1 MTGPREAVTGPREAA
16 LALAGLAAGGAFLLT
31 AAQLLTRNLRPTL
44 EAREYM
50 HDIEGAT
57 EGAQANLQ
65 ALAKLERTRELSAA
79 LARRLEGL
87 PGGSA

>member
-1 MTGPREAVTGPREAA
+1 MTGPRETAA
-16 LALAGLAAGGAFLLT
+16 TLAGLAAGGAFLLT

-44 EAREYM
+44 ETREYM
-50 HDIEGAT
+50 YDIAGAT
-57 EGAQANLQ
+57 DRAEGNLH

-87 PGGSA
+87 PEGPA

>member
-1 MTGPREAVTGPREAA
+1 MIGPREAVTGPREAA

-44 EAREYM
+44 EAHEYM
-50 HDIEGAT
+50 RDIQGAT
-57 EGAQANLQ
+57 DGAHGNLQ
-65 ALAKLERTRELSAA
+65 ALAGLERTRELSAA

-87 PGGSA
+87 PEGSA